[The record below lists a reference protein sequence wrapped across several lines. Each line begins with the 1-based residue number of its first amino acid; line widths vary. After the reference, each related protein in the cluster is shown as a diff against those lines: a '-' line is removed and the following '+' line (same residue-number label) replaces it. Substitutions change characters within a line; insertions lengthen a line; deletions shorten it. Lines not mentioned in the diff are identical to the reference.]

1 VPLWKSV
8 NRYFA
13 VNKITRK
20 LKMKSYWM
28 QSDGINADIDLRD
41 VDIPSPGPG
50 QLLVR
55 VRAAGLNRGE
65 FILSHGLHKAGAAKQ
80 IGMEA
85 AGEVVSCGAGVNSFK
100 PGDRVMGR
108 CPGAFAEYALMSEPE
123 TMRMP
128 ASLNWEQAAA
138 LPLTSLVVFDMLV
151 VQGNL
156 KPGEWVFVTG
166 VTSGV
171 GVSAL
176 TMAKALGAN
185 VIGTSGSQ
193 AKLDQLKLLGLD
205 VGICTREPNFYQ
217 ALIDATDGKGVDLV
231 VNTVGGSVFAEC
243 IRAMAFQARLA
254 TVGYVDG
261 VLKAEMD
268 IEALHAKRL
277 KLFGVSNKLRT
288 AKQRAAA
295 MPDFKKLI
303 MPLVDSGKIVPLI
316 YKTLPFE
323 QLIQAKAI
331 MDSNQHLGKII
342 LAGTQEAS

>member
-1 VPLWKSV
+1 
-8 NRYFA
+8 
-13 VNKITRK
+13 
-20 LKMKSYWM
+20 M
-28 QSDGINADIDLRD
+28 QSDGVNADINLREIERP
-41 VDIPSPGPG
+41 VPGSD
-50 QLLVR
+50 QLLIR
-55 VRAAGLNRGE
+55 VKAAGLNRGE

-85 AGEVVSCGAGVNSFK
+85 AGVVVSCGPSVNGFK

-123 TMRMP
+123 TMMMP
-128 ASLNWEQAAA
+128 SSLDWNQAAGI
-138 LPLTSLVVFDMLV
+138 PLTSLVVFDMLV
-151 VQGNL
+151 VQGQL
-156 KPGEWVFVTG
+156 KPGEWVFITG

-176 TMAKALGAN
+176 SMAKALGAK

-193 AKLDQLKLLGLD
+193 EKLDQLNALGLD
-205 VGICTREPNFYQ
+205 VGICTRAPNFYD
-217 ALIDATDGKGVDLV
+217 AVMKATDGKGVDLV

-243 IRAMAFQARLA
+243 IRAMAFEGRLA

-288 AKQRAAA
+288 AEQRAAA
-295 MPDFKKLI
+295 MPDFKKRILPLI
-303 MPLVDSGKIVPLI
+303 ESGKIVPLI
-316 YKTLPFE
+316 YQTLSFDKLLE
-323 QLIQAKAI
+323 AKLM
-331 MDSNQHLGKII
+331 MDTNQHLGKII
-342 LAGTQEAS
+342 LAGTQEES